1 MRFLSKN
8 VPKVA
13 GIQVM
18 MTTLYHYLVS
28 VLEV

>member
-1 MRFLSKN
+1 MQFLSKI
-8 VPKVA
+8 VPFVA
-13 GIQVM
+13 DIHVM